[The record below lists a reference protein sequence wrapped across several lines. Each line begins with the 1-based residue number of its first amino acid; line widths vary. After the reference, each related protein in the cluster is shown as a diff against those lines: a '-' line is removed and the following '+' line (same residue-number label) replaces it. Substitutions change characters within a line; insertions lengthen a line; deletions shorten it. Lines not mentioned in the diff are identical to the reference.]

1 MIYSRSAEY
10 AIRAFVHLAQ
20 VQEGKYAMVKNIAEQ
35 EDIPAHFL
43 AKILQQLA
51 RKGLLRS
58 SKGPTGGFALRVEPS
73 EIRLLDIVEALD
85 GLAPYQQCASGLAEC
100 SDEMPCSMHDSWI
113 ALRSRI
119 MDYLG
124 NNTIADLAKA
134 LEVKRKNLSKHRKP
148 KRAAVARRAYVTPC
162 VYRHSSSEEESWDI
176 LSWFPWSS
184 SRRPGGNVRT
194 ISIPAY

>member
-20 VQEGKYAMVKNIAEQ
+20 VPDSKYAMVKNIADQ

-58 SKGPTGGFALRVEPS
+58 SKGPTGGFALRLDPCAIS
-73 EIRLLDIVEALD
+73 LLTIVEALD
-85 GLAPYQQCASGLAEC
+85 GLAPYPQCASGLAEC
-100 SDEMPCSMHDSWI
+100 SDEMPCSMHDSWV

-124 NNTIADLAKA
+124 RNTIADLVKA
-134 LEVKRKNLSKHRKP
+134 LDQKKRNLSAAKGRKVR
-148 KRAAVARRAYVTPC
+148 KAVAGRR
-162 VYRHSSSEEESWDI
+162 S
-176 LSWFPWSS
+176 
-184 SRRPGGNVRT
+184 
-194 ISIPAY
+194 